1 MNDRTYLQ
9 LNWKCRAT
17 LMAQKDKLAA
27 LMSRERS
34 AACSEAVT
42 AKGIDIPDR

>member
-17 LMAQKDKLAA
+17 LDKLAA
-27 LMSRERS
+27 LMSRQKS
-34 AACSEAVT
+34 AACSEAAT